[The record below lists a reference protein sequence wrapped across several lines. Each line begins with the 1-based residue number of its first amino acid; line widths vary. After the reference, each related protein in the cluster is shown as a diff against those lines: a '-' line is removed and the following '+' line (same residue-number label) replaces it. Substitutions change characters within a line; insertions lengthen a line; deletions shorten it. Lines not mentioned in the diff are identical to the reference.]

1 MSLLR
6 QRVLL
11 PLASAPSSDSA
22 VTKAQH
28 PGLAACDLLAPLLYL
43 WLCTGLIASLL
54 FPALRGS
61 DPLIGWWP
69 FWLLLWPAS
78 SMALL
83 AWCRRQP
90 VHGRRRSR

>member
-6 QRVLL
+6 HRVLQPL
-11 PLASAPSSDSA
+11 PFATAPRRHEPRLEGRASS
-22 VTKAQH
+22 
-28 PGLAACDLLAPLLYL
+28 ACDLLAPVLYL
-43 WLCTGLIASLL
+43 WLCIGLIASLL

-69 FWLLLWPAS
+69 FWLLLWPAT

-83 AWCRRQP
+83 VGCRRP
-90 VHGRRRSR
+90 HLARARRLP